1 LGILGRLVGRR
12 HRFVLKARREGVW
25 EEITE
30 YDRYVGMS
38 EISDV
43 LDDLRDEG
51 YDYVRLDEVDE
62 EGRKVKVVWS
72 KKWSKKTSGVQ
83 RAVSEIK
90 EYAELLKTI
99 REVLKGEESDPF
111 AAVASAVSFLETFRK
126 VCDAYPVLCGKER
139 SFDRVAAELMLRMLG
154 FDGGSSFLSS
164 QQPVQQSVQQPQLV
178 LQNMPSVPR
187 LQISPEVAEKFNKI
201 VEESVRKA
209 SDLITT
215 ECMVEEKCL
224 EPFSKKVEEELE
236 NE

>member
-1 LGILGRLVGRR
+1 MGLLGRLVGRR

-43 LDDLRDEG
+43 LDDLREEG

-72 KKWSKKTSGVQ
+72 KKWSKRGSGVQ
-83 RAVSEIK
+83 RAVNEIK

-99 REVLKGEESDPF
+99 KEALKGEETDPF
-111 AAVASAVSFLETFRK
+111 AAIASAVSFLETFRK
-126 VCDAYPVLCGKER
+126 ICDAYPMLCGKER
-139 SFDRVAAELMLRMLG
+139 SFDKIAAELMLRMLG
-154 FDGGSSFLSS
+154 FDGAGSLLSS
-164 QQPVQQSVQQPQLV
+164 QQSGQQPVQQLQLV
-178 LQNMPSVPR
+178 PQNGLSIPK
-187 LQISPEVAEKFNKI
+187 LFINPEAAEKFNKI

-209 SDLITT
+209 SELITT

-224 EPFSKKVEEELE
+224 EPFSKKVEEELA